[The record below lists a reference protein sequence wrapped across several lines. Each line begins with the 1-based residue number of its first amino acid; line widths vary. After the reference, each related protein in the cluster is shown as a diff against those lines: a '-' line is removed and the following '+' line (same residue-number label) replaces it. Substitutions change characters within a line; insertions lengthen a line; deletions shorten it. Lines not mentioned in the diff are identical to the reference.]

1 VASLAAHLPIN
12 AFVVDLHEIASE
24 KKGGEKLKY
33 NWQSNRRYK
42 YASRCMH
49 K

>member
-24 KKGGEKLKY
+24 KK
-33 NWQSNRRYK
+33 RRRK
-42 YASRCMH
+42 IKIQLAVKQKIQIRFSVH
-49 K
+49 A